1 MADSVILIMRRQI
14 SPWFGLVFILMAS
27 LPTDALGQ
35 ADPFN
40 FRFSSGQAVA
50 PFFDGWSRN
59 SDGSLQMHFGYINRN
74 HVEEVHIPIGAN
86 NRMEPGALDQ
96 GQPTFFYPRVYRQ
109 TFSVRVSSDW
119 GEQDLVW
126 SLAVQGELHKA
137 IGSLDPVWEIDP
149 ILRGREATEEQLIN
163 QPPRLT
169 VTSADRVIRLPNP
182 LAMTASVSDDG
193 LPTAPPRS
201 LRARRARGQETPP
214 TLQPQP
220 EEPRAPVN
228 VPVLRTAVR
237 PSQVKIDERLT
248 ITWTVW
254 RGPAS
259 VQVVADSPEQS
270 PGATT
275 TMTAT
280 FSEPGEYVLRAELS
294 DGHLIHSKKIP
305 ATVR

>member
-1 MADSVILIMRRQI
+1 MPNSVISIMRRPI
-14 SPWFGLVFILMAS
+14 NSCVGLIIILVAS

-59 SDGSLQMHFGYINRN
+59 SDGSFQMHFGYINRN

-86 NRMEPGALDQ
+86 NKVMPGALDQ
-96 GQPTFFYPRVYRQ
+96 GQPTFFYPRVYRK
-109 TFSVRVSSDW
+109 TFSVRVPNDW
-119 GEQDLVW
+119 GEQELVW
-126 SLAVQGELHKA
+126 SLLVHGELHKA
-137 IGSLDPVWEIDP
+137 IGWLDPVWEIDP
-149 ILRGREATEEQLIN
+149 ILRGREPTEEQRIN

-169 VTSADRVIRLPNP
+169 VTSADRVIRLPNT
-182 LAMTASVSDDG
+182 LAMTASGSDDG
-193 LPTAPPRS
+193 LPTSPPSS

-237 PSQVKIDERLT
+237 PSQVKVDERLT
-248 ITWTVW
+248 ITWSVW

-259 VQVVADSPEQS
+259 VDVVSDSPDRP
-270 PGATT
+270 PGAMT